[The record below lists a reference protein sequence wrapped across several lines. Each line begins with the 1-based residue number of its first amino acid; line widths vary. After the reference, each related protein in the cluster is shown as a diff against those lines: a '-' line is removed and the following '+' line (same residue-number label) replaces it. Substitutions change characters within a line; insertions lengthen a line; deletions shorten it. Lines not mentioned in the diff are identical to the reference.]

1 MNNKPSSTDFPPE
14 ESSQVPRKSRL
25 CRRRRG
31 AAVVELAVTLPLLAL
46 IVLGVTE
53 YSQYVNAA
61 QVVTN
66 ASRRG
71 ARLAARNETVTASEV
86 QNDVTEFL
94 TGALGSSASI
104 SVQVVNGSGTPITYG
119 DLTAIHE
126 ISFQVER
133 GEVLGFLGPNGAGKT
148 TTMRVLTGFLPP
160 TSGTARIAGHDVSE
174 EPEAVK
180 RRVGYLPEHPPLY
193 DFMTVME
200 YLRFVAQV

>member
-14 ESSQVPRKSRL
+14 ESSQAPRKSRL

-53 YSQYVNAA
+53 FSQYVNAA

-104 SVQVVNGSGTPITYG
+104 SVQVVNGSGTSITSG
-119 DLTAIHE
+119 DLTT
-126 ISFQVER
+126 ISS
-133 GEVLGFLGPNGAGKT
+133 GSPI
-148 TTMRVLTGFLPP
+148 RV
-160 TSGTARIAGHDVSE
+160 DVSLDFDSIRWLNHFSTLHSQTLQTS
-174 EPEAVK
+174 AFA
-180 RRVGYLPEHPPLY
+180 RRE
-193 DFMTVME
+193 
-200 YLRFVAQV
+200 